1 MVLALLWAGI
11 LASTCVS
18 KFFSKKNSQT
28 FAVGGLGGPLVY
40 TVETSLFS
48 LFFFWMFNGFSLSV
62 NFRTCIYAFFYA
74 IIVIIGLVIGIYMFR
89 FGSFAFIS
97 FFRSALTLVASMILG
112 RLAFSEA
119 ITPDRIVRVV
129 LLLFAAGLLFFSNLK
144 KSKRKAGNNAKGE
157 KLVHP
162 LGVLFVIATSVLGC
176 GSTYIVKRYSL
187 DTGVGDS
194 NSLLFMTNFFSAFL
208 GALILLVYILVR
220 KGEPIGIKKIIVNKN
235 VFNSLFTTLNSNL
248 CSLMTVVIVGMMDV
262 AVYTPV
268 SSAFG
273 FVAVA
278 LVAPIIKEKLDK
290 YTVIATIIAVLSVF
304 LPELIW

>member
-28 FAVGGLGGPLVY
+28 FAVGGLGGPLIY

-129 LLLFAAGLLFFSNLK
+129 LL
-144 KSKRKAGNNAKGE
+144 KSE
-157 KLVHP
+157 KIETQ
-162 LGVLFVIATSVLGC
+162 GG
-176 GSTYIVKRYSL
+176 
-187 DTGVGDS
+187 
-194 NSLLFMTNFFSAFL
+194 
-208 GALILLVYILVR
+208 
-220 KGEPIGIKKIIVNKN
+220 
-235 VFNSLFTTLNSNL
+235 
-248 CSLMTVVIVGMMDV
+248 
-262 AVYTPV
+262 
-268 SSAFG
+268 
-273 FVAVA
+273 
-278 LVAPIIKEKLDK
+278 
-290 YTVIATIIAVLSVF
+290 
-304 LPELIW
+304 